1 LPKVAKVVFDVDG
14 EPVRPALSKPAL
26 KLGPFE
32 ASRVM
37 RRKRADF
44 HQGQERG
51 TTLRFKAGY
60 MAATGFSHSSIY
72 NLAHGPGPYKLQRT
86 AALKG
91 ESFYSPKEAQI
102 DRRFPMMRPFSEID
116 L

>member
-1 LPKVAKVVFDVDG
+1 LPEVAKVVFDVDG

-44 HQGQERG
+44 HQGQER
-51 TTLRFKAGY
+51 RSDSFKAGY
-60 MAATGFSHSSIY
+60 MTATGFSHSSIY
-72 NLAHGPGPYKLQRT
+72 NLAHGPGPYK
-86 AALKG
+86 
-91 ESFYSPKEAQI
+91 P
-102 DRRFPMMRPFSEID
+102 
-116 L
+116 